1 MKIGKRILSTGL
13 IFTLIAALLSSCASS
28 GTAKLTIDPTVR
40 HQTLQ
45 SFGVSSAWWSQDVGG
60 WTEKDANGVPVREA
74 IMELLYGKTGLGLQ
88 VYRYNLG
95 AGTGTGEK
103 AGDFND
109 PWRSGQSFIND
120 EGEIDYT
127 LDANA
132 LWCMNRALELGAKEV
147 VFFCN
152 SAPDSMTI
160 NGKPHSDKQKKKVTN
175 LAPEN
180 NQAFADYVL
189 DAVEHFRRQG
199 VPITTVS
206 PINEPQWTWQGGQEG
221 CHFEPD
227 EMVALYK
234 VFYTEM
240 EKRGLAD
247 DITLGMFESGQW
259 GGSKFKKWFEAI
271 MEDETLSKV
280 ITTIEGHSYNS
291 SASEKART
299 ARWLDKNYPNL
310 KRSCT
315 EWTEMKD
322 LGRDVGMDS
331 AVVMADMICTD
342 LTVLDAVHWSY
353 WLGVSCYDWRDGL
366 LYVDLDEHT
375 YTVTKRLYEYGNFT
389 KFIKPGAV
397 RVETELRGKALNAVS
412 FDVDGKLVTVVVN
425 SAGEEK
431 TLALNAK
438 GYQTAEIHL
447 TDGTHNLE
455 QVPIE
460 SYVSGGQAKLPAKS
474 VMTLVMNPTS
484 YEAVPSMPGGDAI

>member
-1 MKIGKRILSTGL
+1 MKIGKQILAVGL
-13 IFTLIAALLSSCASS
+13 AAALLGAGLSACTSS
-28 GTAKLTIDPTVR
+28 GTARLTIDPAAR
-40 HQTLQ
+40 RQTLE

-60 WTEKDANGVPVREA
+60 WTQPDQNGVPVREA
-74 IMELLYGKTGLGLQ
+74 ILEMLYGQSGLGLQ

-103 AGDFND
+103 AGKFND
-109 PWRSGQSFIND
+109 PWRSGQSFIGD
-120 EGEIDYT
+120 DGQIDYT

-147 VFFCN
+147 VFFSN
-152 SAPDSMTI
+152 SPPDSMTI
-160 NGKPHSDKQKKKVTN
+160 NGKPHSDEQKKKVTN

-180 NQAFADYVL
+180 YQAFTDYVL
-189 DAVEHFRRQG
+189 DAVEHFRNQG
-199 VPITTVS
+199 VPVTTVS

-234 VFYTEM
+234 VFYAEM
-240 EKRGLAD
+240 QKRGLTD
-247 DITLGMFESGQW
+247 EVTLSMFESGQW

-271 MEDETLSKV
+271 MADETLSRA
-280 ITTIEGHSYNS
+280 ITTIDAHSYNS
-291 SASEKART
+291 TAREKART
-299 ARWLDKNYPNL
+299 ARWLDKNYPAL

-315 EWTEMKD
+315 EWTEMED

-366 LYVDLDEHT
+366 LYVDLDEQT

-389 KFIKPGAV
+389 RFIQPGAV
-397 RVETELRGKALNAVS
+397 RVETELRGRDLNAVS
-412 FDVDGKLVTVVVN
+412 FDVDGKLVTVLVN
-425 SAGEEK
+425 SADEEQ
-431 TLALNAK
+431 TLALEVG
-438 GYQTAEIHL
+438 GYQAAELHL
-447 TDGTHNLE
+447 TDAAHNLE
-455 QVPIE
+455 QVPVE
-460 SYVSGGQAKLPAKS
+460 RYVAGGQVKLPAKS
-474 VMTLVMNPTS
+474 VVTLIMNP
-484 YEAVPSMPGGDAI
+484 A